1 MRAYNARR
9 ASPDFSDRLNSPT
22 RVDGSCHGCMVRHVY
37 AGRTGGA
44 RLKWLARPDAGSIWP
59 LAA

>member
-9 ASPDFSDRLNSPT
+9 ASPDFSDPLNSPT

-37 AGRTGGA
+37 MA
-44 RLKWLARPDAGSIWP
+44 
-59 LAA
+59 